1 MHKLA
6 VHQSLQMH
14 KVTVVGRAAEDAVYG
29 KRYQLEFSLSNIEV
43 LAPTRTPLV
52 GNVTVRGFGEPTIN
66 RGDTVQV
73 SGTLYPTRGN
83 NLASISFA
91 ELKVLQRDTSWINQ
105 LRRKFAA
112 GMQSALPEPVASF
125 GLGLLIGQR
134 NTLPDDTSEQLRHV
148 GLTHIIAVS
157 GYNLTIIVM
166 ACRRLLAKRS
176 KYQATLICLVLIG
189 VFLLI
194 TGSSPPIVRAAIISL
209 LSIGAWYYGRSIK
222 PLVLLLLAAAVTVI
236 ANPIY
241 LWGNVSWYLSFL
253 AFFGVL
259 VVAPLI
265 TKRLIGNKEPK
276 VLTGILIESACAS
289 LMVLPYILF
298 VFGQMSLV
306 SLPANVLV
314 IPFIPVAMLLSL
326 GAGLAGM
333 LIPALAGWL
342 AWPAKWLMTYMLD
355 IANLLSRVPHA
366 FVENIAF
373 SVLYMI
379 IAYAIIAFVCLILW
393 SKTNKDGTITEKN
406 QGTGDVRTL
415 QVVNN

>member
-1 MHKLA
+1 
-6 VHQSLQMH
+6 
-14 KVTVVGRAAEDAVYG
+14 
-29 KRYQLEFSLSNIEV
+29 
-43 LAPTRTPLV
+43 
-52 GNVTVRGFGEPTIN
+52 
-66 RGDTVQV
+66 
-73 SGTLYPTRGN
+73 
-83 NLASISFA
+83 
-91 ELKVLQRDTSWINQ
+91 
-105 LRRKFAA
+105 
-112 GMQSALPEPVASF
+112 
-125 GLGLLIGQR
+125 
-134 NTLPDDTSEQLRHV
+134 
-148 GLTHIIAVS
+148 
-157 GYNLTIIVM
+157 
-166 ACRRLLAKRS
+166 
-176 KYQATLICLVLIG
+176 

-209 LSIGAWYYGRSIK
+209 LSIGAWYYGHSIK

-314 IPFIPVAMLLSL
+314 IPFIPLAMLLSL

-355 IANLLSRVPHA
+355 IANLLSRIPHA